1 MITLA
6 DNSNNNNW
14 NIGLGLELRPD
25 AISSINEQIKSIGS
39 STEKIKIDIDKAY
52 FKDQINSIKDEL
64 SKLSM
69 SSLSKGIK
77 LSGTDNALSI
87 GVNKK
92 QVEEVSSAFR
102 ELMNLQRQIQS
113 KRQGFLQ
120 LDSTKDIN
128 QMIELN
134 NQIMELESKYTSL
147 KNTFKER
154 FSFAQL
160 KELDQAALNA
170 ANSYSVL
177 NAKLLD
183 KSGVAAM
190 KQNLAEEKEA
200 LKQAAQASQALI
212 TNESISRSWTDLS
225 NLSSKMKE
233 LGVESKDVSHSLLD
247 LSNKLSLATTNTD
260 KTALNEFV
268 AMYKTVAQEVRNVEN
283 AQKAQAAQASQ
294 ALAQQ
299 KAQLAEFI
307 AQQKKISNLKIKI
320 GGLENG
326 DGNANQ
332 IAVLKN
338 QLAELEQ
345 SYEEAMHT
353 FQKGF
358 TSSDLTIEDFN
369 KLNQVITNTELKLSE
384 LTAKYEDTRISMAQG
399 IQTNITNGKLE
410 KQISDIEVKFR
421 QLSGDTGNVST
432 KIQELKT
439 LMNSMDSNDDIE
451 SVIADYEKFKNLLA
465 QTTNEVHK
473 LQNEQNADVNTA
485 KLSQSR
491 TKLSADIDIWL
502 SRNSAAAKQFGNQLE
517 QIKAQISSAD
527 QAKLT
532 NLQSQFINIKRQA
545 EQAGVATKTFG
556 DKLKDQLGKF
566 GNFLTIPMLLTRA
579 IQGLR
584 TMYNDV
590 LAIDTAMTELY
601 RVTELTDQQYQKLYD
616 NMTKSAKR
624 YAVSLDTIIASTASW
639 VRLGF
644 DAETS
649 NRLAEIT
656 AMYQH
661 VTDLGEKEAVEN
673 LVTAY
678 KGFQESLLKA
688 NNNDETQAILQ
699 IADIY
704 DKLGNEFAESAA
716 DVGDGLSKS
725 ASVLQQGGAS
735 IQEAAGMF
743 TGIQEVLQ
751 NSSTSGKAL
760 QIMTLRIR
768 GMKGQLEE
776 LGEEVDENIDSISK
790 IQTQILN
797 LTQGRVNI
805 FDDVGDFRNI
815 YDIMRDIAG
824 VWDSLSSQDSA
835 ALLEIIAGKNRSN
848 AVQALINNWSQVEKA
863 TKAAYAAE
871 GTATAE
877 NEKYLKS
884 MQGRLDTLKASAQSL
899 SATIMDS
906 DTLKTGISLLNNIV
920 NGLDTMI
927 DKIGM
932 FPTLVTAIFGGLS
945 FKNIGR
951 CKLFHLIC
959 GYADSNNSST

>member
-52 FKDQINSIKDEL
+52 FKGQINSIKDEL

-69 SSLSKGIK
+69 GSLSKGIK

-92 QVEEVSSAFR
+92 QVEEVSLAFR

-147 KNTFKER
+147 KNTFKES

-183 KSGVAAM
+183 KSGVVAM

-200 LKQAAQASQALI
+200 LKQAVQASQALI

-233 LGVESKDVSHSLLD
+233 LGIESKDVSHSLLD

-268 AMYKTVAQEVRNVEN
+268 AMYKTVTQEVRNVEN
-283 AQKAQAAQASQ
+283 AQKTQAAQASQ

-353 FQKGF
+353 FQKSF

-399 IQTNITNGKLE
+399 IQTDIVNGKLE

-439 LMNSMDSNDDIE
+439 LMSSMDSNDDIE

-465 QTTNEVHK
+465 QTSNEVHK
-473 LQNEQNADVNTA
+473 LQNEQNADANTA

-545 EQAGVATKTFG
+545 EQAGVATLSFG
-556 DKLKDQLGKF
+556 DKLKAQMNKLGVYF
-566 GNFLTIPMLLTRA
+566 SATLLIGRTIQTTKQMFT
-579 IQGLR
+579 
-584 TMYNDV
+584 T
-590 LAIDTAMTELY
+590 
-601 RVTELTDQQYQKLYD
+601 VTEL
-616 NMTKSAKR
+616 
-624 YAVSLDTIIASTASW
+624 DTALIDLKKTTTASNEELRSFYYSANQTAKELGVTTQAVIQAAADW
-639 VRLGF
+639 SRLG
-644 DAETS
+644 
-649 NRLAEIT
+649 
-656 AMYQH
+656 
-661 VTDLGEKEAVEN
+661 
-673 LVTAY
+673 
-678 KGFQESLLKA
+678 
-688 NNNDETQAILQ
+688 
-699 IADIY
+699 
-704 DKLGNEFAESAA
+704 
-716 DVGDGLSKS
+716 
-725 ASVLQQGGAS
+725 
-735 IQEAAGMF
+735 
-743 TGIQEVLQ
+743 
-751 NSSTSGKAL
+751 
-760 QIMTLRIR
+760 
-768 GMKGQLEE
+768 
-776 LGEEVDENIDSISK
+776 
-790 IQTQILN
+790 
-797 LTQGRVNI
+797 LTQ
-805 FDDVGDFRNI
+805 
-815 YDIMRDIAG
+815 
-824 VWDSLSSQDSA
+824 
-835 ALLEIIAGKNRSN
+835 
-848 AVQALINNWSQVEKA
+848 
-863 TKAAYAAE
+863 
-871 GTATAE
+871 
-877 NEKYLKS
+877 
-884 MQGRLDTLKASAQSL
+884 
-899 SATIMDS
+899 
-906 DTLKTGISLLNNIV
+906 
-920 NGLDTMI
+920 
-927 DKIGM
+927 
-932 FPTLVTAIFGGLS
+932 
-945 FKNIGR
+945 
-951 CKLFHLIC
+951 
-959 GYADSNNSST
+959 